1 MSKEMVR
8 RDPVDAVASFFNL
21 SRQWDRAFAPFDGER
36 GERMMM
42 PAMDVVESEDA
53 LAIAVELPGM
63 KKDAVK
69 ITIEN
74 GVLTISGEK
83 TFEKDE
89 NHKDFHRVERR
100 FGAFHRSVTLPRQL
114 DAEKAEA
121 GFEDGV
127 LTIRIPRSEA
137 AKPKQLEIK

>member
-1 MSKEMVR
+1 MAQETVR
-8 RDPVDAVASFFNL
+8 RDPLEVFAPFFNL
-21 SRQWDRAFAPFDGER
+21 SRPLNRVIEGLEGER
-36 GERMMM
+36 GDRMVM
-42 PAMDVVESEDA
+42 PAMDVVETEEHLTIST
-53 LAIAVELPGM
+53 ELPGM

-89 NHKDFHRVERR
+89 TKRDFHRVERR
-100 FGAFHRSVTLPRQL
+100 FGSFRRSVTLPREL
-114 DAEKAEA
+114 DANQAEA
-121 GFEDGV
+121 SFEDGV

-137 AKPKQLEIK
+137 AKPKQLEIR